1 MRSKFDEQLSLLNR
15 ELIQMGAL
23 CEEAISL
30 AAKALAEGDKTL
42 AEKVGRLEA
51 EIVLTMLPG
60 GYVPEDVGH
69 ICEMGHFRRHR
80 GAQGSG
86 AVICRGGIGGHPRHW
101 AARSARLIR
110 FPGQCPEGLPFLF
123 RRQPAKKRD
132 ARRAAGGHLALY
144 KCVAG
149 RSGS

>member
-86 AVICRGGIGGHPRHW
+86 AVICRGG
-101 AARSARLIR
+101 
-110 FPGQCPEGLPFLF
+110 LPFLF
-123 RRQPAKKRD
+123 RRQPVKKGD
-132 ARRAAGGHLALY
+132 ARRAAGGHLALC
-144 KCVAG
+144 KCAAG

>member
-1 MRSKFDEQLSLLNR
+1 MRRKFDGQLALMKN

-86 AVICRGGIGGHPRHW
+86 AVICRGG
-101 AARSARLIR
+101 
-110 FPGQCPEGLPFLF
+110 LPFLF